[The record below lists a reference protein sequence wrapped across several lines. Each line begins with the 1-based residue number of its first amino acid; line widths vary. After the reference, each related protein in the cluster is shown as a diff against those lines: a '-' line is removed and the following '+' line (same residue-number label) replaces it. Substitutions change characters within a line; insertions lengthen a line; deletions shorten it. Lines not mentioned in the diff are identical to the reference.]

1 METMNPALRRIHRAA
16 LRLFADKT
24 VGQVNVSELAKAAG
38 VARGTVYNNLT
49 STDALFEEVASQL
62 QVEMHQRIA
71 NSFDGVA
78 DPAQRLANG
87 IRFFVRRAHEE
98 PDWGRFLV
106 RFAFGNA
113 VLRSMWNAQPAEDLK
128 LGMEQRRYRLR
139 PDQMTSALTMTAGST
154 IASMTLVLEGHKTW
168 RDAGSDVAEL
178 TLVALGLPPDEARA
192 IATVELPLLAAV

>member
-1 METMNPALRRIHRAA
+1 METMNPAQRRIHRAA
-16 LRLFADKT
+16 LQLFAEKSI
-24 VGQVNVSELAKAAG
+24 GQINVSELAKAAG
-38 VARGTVYNNLT
+38 VARGTVYNNLP

-62 QVEMHQRIA
+62 QGEMHQRIA

-106 RFAFGNA
+106 RFAFSNSA
-113 VLRSMWNAQPAEDLK
+113 LRNMWTAQPAEDLK
-128 LGMEQRRYRLR
+128 LGIEQGRYCLRL
-139 PDQMTSALTMTAGST
+139 DQMTTALTMTAGST

-168 RDAGSDVAEL
+168 RDAGSEVAEL
-178 TLVALGLPPDEARA
+178 SLVALGVAPDEART